1 MVLFTHVIEDV
12 EGLHARPAVKIV
24 TELQCWLSTVTVS
37 CGTSGA
43 SATDLMGLMGLD
55 ARQGDELIVTVEG
68 PDEEAAAMALQR
80 VFTF

>member
-12 EGLHARPAVKIV
+12 EGLHTRPVVKIV

-37 CGTSGA
+37 CGASGA
-43 SATDLMGLMGLD
+43 SAADLMGLMGLD

-68 PDEEAAAMALQR
+68 PDEEAATMALQQ